1 MSVEISITINDS
13 KQPLSSLG
21 KAARE
26 LSKGKTGDCEHS
38 AECNNCDMDSAC
50 AHCGNCLHCQDEC
63 SECGQMS
70 NETDEK
76 CATPS
81 SLGATAQKYS
91 KDGIRKSAIDIFD
104 LRKEDRSNEYE
115 DPEKTGKR
123 SK

>member
-13 KQPLSSLG
+13 RQPLSSLG

-26 LSKGKTGDCEHS
+26 LSSGSCP
-38 AECNNCDMDSAC
+38 
-50 AHCGNCLHCQDEC
+50 HCQGEC
-63 SECGQMS
+63 SECG
-70 NETDEK
+70 EVADEK
-76 CATPS
+76 GSAPS

-115 DPEKTGKR
+115 DPKKVGSRTK
-123 SK
+123 

>member
-26 LSKGKTGDCEHS
+26 LSKGAGH
-38 AECNNCDMDSAC
+38 ECNHASECDECDLETECGS
-50 AHCGNCLHCQDEC
+50 CGNCTNCQDQCPECGRESEEEC
-63 SECGQMS
+63 S
-70 NETDEK
+70 
-76 CATPS
+76 APS

-91 KDGIRKSAIDIFD
+91 KGGIRKSAIDIFD

-123 SK
+123 TK

>member
-26 LSKGKTGDCEHS
+26 LSSGGESGCEHS
-38 AECNNCDMDSAC
+38 EECNNCDLDSVC
-50 AHCGNCLHCQDEC
+50 ADCGNCVHCQGEC
-63 SECGQMS
+63 PECGQM
-70 NETDEK
+70 DEMK
-76 CATPS
+76 NSPS
-81 SLGATAQKYS
+81 SLGATAKQYS